1 MCIPEPDKPVE
12 MHSNDDIHINLYTYY
27 RLYNINHNIS
37 SKAYIIIDV
46 LIELFNCHTSDELKR
61 E

>member
-1 MCIPEPDKPVE
+1 MCVPESDQPVE
-12 MHSNDDIHINLYTYY
+12 MRLNDIHINLYTYY

-37 SKAYIIIDV
+37 SRAYIIIDV
-46 LIELFNCHTSDELKR
+46 LIELFTRHTSHELKW